1 MLPEYLKYW
10 GLSKP
15 PFSLTP
21 DPDMLYMS
29 KYHQEGLIR
38 LKYAVVSNKGGA
50 LLVSEH
56 AGDGKTSLLARL
68 RRELDH
74 QYQGNCRTV
83 FIDHPTLTANQM
95 IGEITRQFGMRSNT
109 TDKLTLLNDLRR
121 FLLESHGRNEKCVVM
136 LDEGQMLCNRPDL
149 LQELR
154 ILLNFCVSD
163 AFLITFIF
171 SGQKPLDEAIRAMPE
186 FYQRLPVRFFLRNL
200 NLDDTRELIRYRLHM
215 AGNSPD
221 REMFSED
228 GYSGIYNFSEGCPRI
243 ICSVADLALVIAHS
257 RFSSQVDF
265 VSVSHACSDMN
276 RTDGAYH
283 YFHFLKS
290 FNADQELAPDQ
301 VSAKEAA
308 LSCPGCGGGVLAKAK
323 FCQHCGMN
331 LVDSKTVSAEQAP
344 EPSEPAQAETPVQKA
359 ESSAPVQL
367 EEASEKETEETL
379 ELQQRAS
386 ESLVEHLPPSASGKP
401 APPEADQSPEPKAG
415 EESVEKIEQAPE
427 AGFQAKES
435 VKICPDCGGGVPE
448 NAKFCQHCGTNLVA
462 PESAAFEEIVMKGDQ
477 DQAEK
482 APAPEEIRPSE
493 EPAESVTEAGEKST
507 TLEEKA
513 ASGQVSPD
521 NRSLKFMLESE
532 EPPQDAEDDMPGD
545 QEEFE
550 AAGAERPAEETKEV
564 RDKEPGEE
572 ELVAAPEE
580 KPSEEPEESQ
590 TAEEPELGEAE
601 EIEKSP
607 EPQPEMIKCSFCG
620 LDLSAEIL
628 ECPNCGE
635 KLQKSDE
642 EEPPQE
648 EGIISLATTPQAGQ
662 PEEVAAGGV
671 IEANGSAGKEEE
683 KIQGEP
689 SLEQNLLREV
699 EELDLY
705 KFILSESYL
714 QDRRVPDPL
723 DEELLVFPLRRFC
736 GQTPVVK
743 FTDGDRQE
751 SFTTRCGLVF
761 TGSSLRFIFSNGLR
775 EISYRIIEKVDV
787 EELAKNDKAL
797 LYQLILST
805 STGSYQITLPFKAS
819 VAKRLGE
826 TLQRYLAEKVGG
838 LAGAAETSGV
848 NSNKE
853 EREEDA
859 G

>member
-1 MLPEYLKYW
+1 MLSEYLKYW

-29 KYHQEGLIR
+29 KQHQEGLIR

-74 QYQGNCRTV
+74 QYQGNCRIV

-95 IGEITRQFGMRSNT
+95 VCEIARQLGVRTNT
-109 TDKLTLLNDLRR
+109 TDKLILLNELRR

-136 LDEGQMLCNRPDL
+136 LDEGQMLCHRPDL

-163 AFLITFIF
+163 AFLLTFIF

-228 GYSGIYNFSEGCPRI
+228 GYSGIYNFSKGCPRI
-243 ICSVADLALVIAHS
+243 ICSVADLALIIAHS
-257 RFSSQVDF
+257 RFASQVDF
-265 VSVSHACSDMN
+265 VSVSQACSDMN
-276 RTDGAYH
+276 RTNGAYH
-283 YFHFLKS
+283 YFHFLES
-290 FNADQELAPDQ
+290 FNMDKDLARAQ

-308 LSCPGCGGGVLAKAK
+308 VSCPGCGGDVLAEAK

-331 LVDSKTVSAEQAP
+331 LVDSETVSAEEAP
-344 EPSEPAQAETPVQKA
+344 EPSEAAQAETPVQKV
-359 ESSAPVQL
+359 ESSEPVQL
-367 EEASEKETEETL
+367 EEASEKEAEETL
-379 ELQQRAS
+379 ELQQAS
-386 ESLVEHLPPSASGKP
+386 ENLVEHLPPSASGKP
-401 APPEADQSPEPKAG
+401 SPPEVDQAPELKAG
-415 EESVEKIEQAPE
+415 EESAERIEQALE
-427 AGFQAKES
+427 AGSQAKES
-435 VKICPDCGGGVPE
+435 VKICLDCGGGV
-448 NAKFCQHCGTNLVA
+448 AGDARFCQHCGTSLVT
-462 PESAAFEEIVMKGDQ
+462 PESASFEEIVMKGDQ
-477 DQAEK
+477 EQAEK
-482 APAPEEIRPSE
+482 TPAPEGIRLSE
-493 EPAESVTEAGEKST
+493 EPAESVTEVREEST

-513 ASGQVSPD
+513 ATGQVSPV
-521 NRSLKFMLESE
+521 NGSLKFMLESP
-532 EPPQDAEDDMPGD
+532 EPPQDAKEDMPED
-545 QEEFE
+545 QQELE
-550 AAGAERPAEETKEV
+550 AAGAERPAEETEEAWV
-564 RDKEPGEE
+564 EEPGEE

-580 KPSEEPEESQ
+580 KPSEEPGESQ
-590 TAEEPELGEAE
+590 VAEEPELGEAE
-601 EIEKSP
+601 EVEESP
-607 EPQPEMIKCSFCG
+607 EPQPEMVKCSFCG
-620 LDLSAEIL
+620 LDLSTGVL

-635 KLQKSDE
+635 KLQEPDE
-642 EEPPQE
+642 EKPPEE
-648 EGIISLATTPQAGQ
+648 EGTISLAGTPQTGQ
-662 PEEVAAGGV
+662 QEEVAASQV
-671 IEANGSAGKEEE
+671 IGDNGSAGKEEE
-683 KIQGEP
+683 KIQEEP
-689 SLEQNLLREV
+689 SLEQNLLGEV
-699 EELDLY
+699 EKLDLR

-714 QDRRVPDPL
+714 QDRRVTDPL
-723 DEELLVFPLRRFC
+723 NEELLVFPLRRFW
-736 GQTPVVK
+736 GQSPVIE

-761 TGSSLRFIFSNGLR
+761 TGSSLRFIFNDGLR

-787 EELAKNDKAL
+787 EELAKNDKVL

-805 STGSYQITLPFKAS
+805 STGSYRITLPFKAS
-819 VAKRLGE
+819 VARRLGK
-826 TLQRYLAEKVGG
+826 TLQRYLTGKVGG
-838 LAGAAETSGV
+838 LAGAAEGSGV

-853 EREEDA
+853 EREDNA
-859 G
+859 S